1 MQRKF
6 VDFTKAR
13 PAIAAG
19 VLFAALGLAPATLP
33 AAQAPTAQ
41 VRIKDLDLAT
51 PKGQRAFE
59 QRLKAAVYQVCVRPN
74 SLLPETR
81 EVLQGI
87 HTCQARARADAQ
99 RQLLAH
105 GIQLPPIRSVQRD

>member
-6 VDFTKAR
+6 FDISRAR
-13 PAIAAG
+13 QAVAAG
-19 VLFAALGLAPATLP
+19 VLFAALGLAPVMVP

-51 PKGQRAFE
+51 SKGQRVFE
-59 QRLKAAVYQVCVRPN
+59 QRLNAAVYQVCVRPN
-74 SLLPETR
+74 SQLLGTR
-81 EVLQGI
+81 QVQQGI
-87 HTCQARARADAQ
+87 HACQARARADAQ

-105 GIQLPPIRSVQRD
+105 GIQLPALRSARSD

>member
-6 VDFTKAR
+6 IVINMVR
-13 PAIAAG
+13 SAIATG
-19 VLFAALGLAPATLP
+19 VMSAALGLAPATLS
-33 AAQAPTAQ
+33 AAQVPTEH

-59 QRLKAAVYQVCVRPN
+59 QRLEAALYQVCVRPN
-74 SLLPETR
+74 SMLPGTR
-81 EVLQGI
+81 QVQQGI

-105 GIQLPPIRSVQRD
+105 GIQLPAIRSVQRY